1 VGAGG
6 VGRMPLN
13 NGGIVGPT
21 ITTAII
27 HSTATTTVMKT
38 EMAALAPTTTI
49 TIVATPAAQAP
60 TTATEMIITEKVGIR
75 QQVLPMSQH

>member
-21 ITTAII
+21 LTTAII

-49 TIVATPAAQAP
+49 TIVATPAALAP
-60 TTATEMIITEKVGIR
+60 SEMIITEVVGIR
-75 QQVLPMSQH
+75 QQVLPMNQH